1 MVLEV
6 PPVVKWV
13 DWDRQQGEDAEEGDP
28 AQGALQVGLFYL
40 LALEA
45 KKGAGWE
52 EEVAGEVLSIC
63 GMQGIRFPRDWEAG

>member
-6 PPVVKWV
+6 PPVLKWV
-13 DWDRQQGEDAEEGDP
+13 DRDRQEGEDAEEGDP

-45 KKGAGWE
+45 ERRARGGRRRW
-52 EEVAGEVLSIC
+52 
-63 GMQGIRFPRDWEAG
+63 W